1 MLARLASIMAPLMLS
16 VMAVMLTAGCAARAP
31 SVPLGQDSFSRY
43 SEETRQF
50 IAAHRHFQTDDHA
63 AEVGFN
69 APFERRPATTPRKG
83 IVLVHGLGD
92 SPWSFVDI
100 ADVLARQGFLVRTV
114 LLAGHGTQPADM
126 MHVDLAD
133 WQRVVREQVALMKR
147 DVPDVYLGGFSTGAN
162 LVTSYAMDDKEIRG
176 LLLYSPAFRSNQSM
190 DWVMPWVAPFKPW
203 LREPDANRE
212 QQTPV
217 RYLNVPS
224 NGFAQF
230 YRSSAAVRDAIGQ
243 REFDRP
249 VLMVMTEHDSVVDV
263 GYVRQQFRD
272 RFPNAAS
279 RLIWYGH
286 APAGEAGEVDPR
298 VLVRSDSLP
307 AERISRFSHMGIL
320 FSPANP
326 LYGRSGTQRLCW
338 NGQAEAEFAQCRDGG
353 EVWYS
358 DWGYREGGKAHA
370 RLTWNPYFDWQAGVM
385 RGVLDAALRGQQPAA
400 EAEALRAKLP

>member
-1 MLARLASIMAPLMLS
+1 MLASMCPPLMAIVL
-16 VMAVMLTAGCAARAP
+16 AAGCAARPP
-31 SVPLGQDSFSRY
+31 SVPLGQDSFARY

-50 IAAHRHFQTDDHA
+50 IAAHRHFQGAGHT
-63 AEVGFN
+63 AEIGFN
-69 APFERRPATTPRKG
+69 APFERRPDAPPHKG

-92 SPWSFVDI
+92 SPWSFVDL
-100 ADVLARQGFLVRTV
+100 ADALARQGFLVRTV

-126 MHVDLAD
+126 MHVDLSD

-147 DVPDVYLGGFSTGAN
+147 EVPEVYLGGFSTGAN
-162 LVTSYAMDDKEIRG
+162 LVTSYAMDDKAIRG
-176 LLLYSPAFRSNQSM
+176 LLLYSPAFKSNQSM

-203 LREPDANRE
+203 LREPDPNRE

-263 GYVRQQFRD
+263 DYVRAQFHD

-286 APAGEAGEVDPR
+286 QPADENGKPDADSR
-298 VLVRSDSLP
+298 VLVRTDSLP

-326 LYGRSGTQRLCW
+326 LYGRGGTQRLCW
-338 NGQAEAEFAQCRDGG
+338 NGQADAAFAQCRTGG

-358 DWGYREGGKAHA
+358 DWGYREAGKAHA
-370 RLTWNPYFDWQAGVM
+370 RLTYNPYFDWQAGIM
-385 RGVLDAALRGQQPAA
+385 RDVLDAASRVMPRA
-400 EAEALRAKLP
+400 AEALRATLP